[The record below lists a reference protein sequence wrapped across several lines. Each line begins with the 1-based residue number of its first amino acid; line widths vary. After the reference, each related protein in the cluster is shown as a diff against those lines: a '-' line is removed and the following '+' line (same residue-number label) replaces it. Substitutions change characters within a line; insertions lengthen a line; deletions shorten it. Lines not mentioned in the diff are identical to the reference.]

1 MQDCTAPLVGAVD
14 VYFNEFLALI
24 ELTPLS
30 QPRFDDCLKLGKKI
44 DEGPYL
50 LPDPEILSIDPGP
63 LKLRENKDLYGAS
76 SPNAGALP
84 TPANSFIN
92 GSSRRTLTVFKS
104 KKVMLSSDLNVG
116 SRLQQTIEDIITGSD
131 GKIVTTIPEADI
143 YVCHYRE
150 GQNYPKASQA
160 GLVIGNLVWLYH
172 LITHNTWTSPVRR
185 LLHYPVPRR
194 GVPGF
199 SDLRISLS
207 NYTGEA
213 RVYLE
218 NLVKSTGAEYTKT
231 MRQDNTHL
239 ITAHMMSEKCAAA
252 KEWNINIVN
261 HLWLEESYARCQIQ
275 TLTDPRYTHFPR
287 RTNLGEVVGQTQ
299 LDVEAVK
306 RAHGNVNHSAAIFH
320 TNGINANGGLAP
332 SSDTSRAQRPNH
344 AHPQHVTSPSG
355 LASARHKSGHGHEL
369 NSKPAA
375 AARLQ
380 SADHDPQNI
389 DRNNKILQ
397 TPIPQRFRDSN
408 NGSGKED
415 ETPSTTGSR
424 GAKARA
430 LSKLHDLAPDM
441 ALYEKEAKRVGG
453 VVYGGRKVS
462 DPDRVGSGERKVS
475 GRSSRKRSFEERRDE
490 DSSGNDDNERYE
502 SRDESAMVTD
512 EDENHRKAKK
522 PKAGGK
528 QQIVQRIMLS
538 GDQRWVDKQRKEA
551 DEKVCNLISS
561 HTLVY
566 YVIHPHPLF
575 F

>member
-1 MQDCTAPLVGAVD
+1 M
-14 VYFNEFLALI
+14 
-24 ELTPLS
+24 ELTPLP
-30 QPRFDDCLKLGKKI
+30 QLRFDDCLKLGKKI

-50 LPDPEILSIDPGP
+50 LPDPEVLSTDPGP

-84 TPANSFIN
+84 TPANSFVN
-92 GSSRRTLTVFKS
+92 GNERRNLTVFKAR
-104 KKVMLSSDLNVG
+104 KVMLSTDLNIG
-116 SRLQQTIEDIITGSD
+116 SRLQQTIEDLITGSG
-131 GKIVTTIPEADI
+131 GKIVSRITETDI

-150 GQNYPKASQA
+150 GQNYTQATQA
-160 GLVIGNLVWLYH
+160 GIVIGNLVWLSH

-185 LLHYPVPRR
+185 LLHYPVPRK

-275 TLTDPRYTHFPR
+275 TLTNPRYTHFPR

-306 RAHGNVNHSAAIFH
+306 RAHGTSNHSAAAAASH
-320 TNGINANGGLAP
+320 TNGISANG
-332 SSDTSRAQRPNH
+332 H
-344 AHPQHVTSPSG
+344 AGSLSG
-355 LASARHKSGHGHEL
+355 AVPTHHKSGQTS
-369 NSKPAA
+369 SKAAPAPTV
-375 AARLQ
+375 RPQ
-380 SADHDPQNI
+380 SVDHDPQKT
-389 DRNNKILQ
+389 DKNNKILQ
-397 TPIPQRFRDSN
+397 TPIPQRFRSGN
-408 NGSGKED
+408 NHNNTDNGKEN

-441 ALYEKEAKRVGG
+441 ALYEKEAKRIGG
-453 VVYGGRKVS
+453 VVYGGRKAS

-475 GRSSRKRSFEERRDE
+475 GRSSRKRSFDE
-490 DSSGNDDNERYE
+490 AGDASSSTSGDDGDEKDG
-502 SRDESAMVTD
+502 SRDDSGMVTD
-512 EDENHRKAKK
+512 EDEGHRKAKK
-522 PKAGGK
+522 SKSGGR
-528 QQIVQRIMLS
+528 QQILQRIMLS

-551 DEKVCNLISS
+551 DEKVRILICGYSYICPFIRLYDLS
-561 HTLVY
+561 LPTLA
-566 YVIHPHPLF
+566 LKKGRSMSD
-575 F
+575 